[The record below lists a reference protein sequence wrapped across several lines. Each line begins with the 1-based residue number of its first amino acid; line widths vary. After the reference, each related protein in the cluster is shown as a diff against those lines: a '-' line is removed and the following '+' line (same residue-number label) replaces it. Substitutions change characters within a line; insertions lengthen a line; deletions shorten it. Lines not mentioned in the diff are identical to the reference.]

1 MKVKLLKFDTVLN
14 NGCLFTHAVA
24 SKIVDNLKGK
34 TLEAYVMCPGQST
47 HDVQTNPGQAVA
59 FANNIQMDHDDSAIV
74 GDLTFY
80 STTYAGFV
88 SQMTF
93 NASLCGN
100 GKTIQKF
107 DHAEVY
113 EYDPTIVILKT

>member
-1 MKVKLLKFDTVLN
+1 
-14 NGCLFTHAVA
+14 
-24 SKIVDNLKGK
+24 
-34 TLEAYVMCPGQST
+34 MCPGQST

-80 STTYAGFV
+80 STPYAGFV